1 MRRCAVIVSALL
13 AGVVSSAAVRGQL
26 PAGGGAR
33 LARAEGFRIRHL
45 DYDWSLNE
53 QKTGEP

>member
-1 MRRCAVIVSALL
+1 LFLLIGLL